1 VVDRAS
7 GMALTATTAT
17 FRTIGRRG
25 NGHRRSLQ
33 CSDMHDGTAG
43 GIDTRP
49 GCLPSSGGRTKAE
62 RALLCG
68 VCTHTDARMDV
79 CFCIVIWS
87 LVHTKGGVA
96 KTTTAMFLAAA
107 AARRGVPVR
116 VVDADPQGSAS
127 SWADRAA
134 HLGMALPFDVI
145 PATAASLRELSSEP
159 GELVLVDT
167 PPGTAA
173 AIDAAIDV
181 ADLVIIP
188 TGPRAADIDR
198 VWPTLDITQ
207 HRPTTI
213 LLTLVDMRKVEAA
226 EMPRSLAEANAP
238 VLRNIVR
245 NLTAIERAFGR
256 GIPRYLGDY
265 GDVYDELMAAGLE
278 RGVTV

>member
-1 VVDRAS
+1 MEICCV
-7 GMALTATTAT
+7 
-17 FRTIGRRG
+17 
-25 NGHRRSLQ
+25 
-33 CSDMHDGTAG
+33 
-43 GIDTRP
+43 
-49 GCLPSSGGRTKAE
+49 
-62 RALLCG
+62 
-68 VCTHTDARMDV
+68 
-79 CFCIVIWS
+79 VIWS
-87 LVHTKGGVA
+87 LVHTKGGVG

-107 AARRGVPVR
+107 AMQRGIPVR

-134 HLGMALPFDVI
+134 HRGTPLPFDVT
-145 PATAASLRELSSEP
+145 PGTAAGVRVLSSEP
-159 GELVLVDT
+159 DELVLVDT

-173 AIDAAIDV
+173 AIDAAIDA

-213 LLTLVDMRKVEAA
+213 LLTLVDMRKVEAV
-226 EMPRSLAEANAP
+226 EMPRGLAEANAP

-245 NLTAIERAFGR
+245 DRTTIERAFGC

-265 GDVYDELMAAGLE
+265 GDVFDELMTAGIDREAAKL
-278 RGVTV
+278 

>member
-1 VVDRAS
+1 MKSRE
-7 GMALTATTAT
+7 LPY
-17 FRTIGRRG
+17 
-25 NGHRRSLQ
+25 
-33 CSDMHDGTAG
+33 G
-43 GIDTRP
+43 G
-49 GCLPSSGGRTKAE
+49 
-62 RALLCG
+62 
-68 VCTHTDARMDV
+68 VYTHMDACMDV
-79 CFCIVIWS
+79 CCCIVIWS

-107 AARRGVPVR
+107 AGRRGVPAR

-134 HLGMALPFDVI
+134 HLGTPLPFDVTQ
-145 PATAASLRELSSEP
+145 ATAASLRELSSEP

-213 LLTLVDMRKVEAA
+213 LLTLVDMRKVEAV
-226 EMPRSLAEANAP
+226 EMPRGLAAADAP
-238 VLRNIVR
+238 VLRSIVR

-265 GDVYDELMAAGLE
+265 GDVYDELMAAAALE
-278 RGVTV
+278 RAVTV